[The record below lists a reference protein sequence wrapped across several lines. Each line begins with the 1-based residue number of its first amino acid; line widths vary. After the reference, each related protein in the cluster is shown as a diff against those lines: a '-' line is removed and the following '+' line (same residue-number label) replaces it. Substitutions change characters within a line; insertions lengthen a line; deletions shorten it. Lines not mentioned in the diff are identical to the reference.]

1 MKETSFKAGVIGGV
15 FTFLALFATT
25 SKASINESAATN
37 GDYKINRVQ
46 YEFINELTI
55 YKVSGPGIPGI
66 KYVLIDQKLDAVYGC
81 VQGGHAV
88 AQWLL
93 EHPNQ
98 EWNNSYLIYLYA
110 DLDKWKVRLDL
121 VNKDYSSFYEPDL
134 DNQLTAIA
142 LQDDGRMFKKL
153 KLVRE

>member
-1 MKETSFKAGVIGGV
+1 MKR
-15 FTFLALFATT
+15 L
-25 SKASINESAATN
+25 
-37 GDYKINRVQ
+37 
-46 YEFINELTI
+46 
-55 YKVSGPGIPGI
+55 
-66 KYVLIDQKLDAVYGC
+66 YVLIDQKLDAVYGC

-98 EWNNSYLIYLYA
+98 NWNNNYLYA

-121 VNKDYSSFYEPDL
+121 TNKDYSTFHEPDL
-134 DNQLTAIA
+134 NNQLTAIA

-153 KLVRE
+153 KLVGNY

>member
-1 MKETSFKAGVIGGV
+1 MKR
-15 FTFLALFATT
+15 L
-25 SKASINESAATN
+25 
-37 GDYKINRVQ
+37 
-46 YEFINELTI
+46 
-55 YKVSGPGIPGI
+55 
-66 KYVLIDQKLDAVYGC
+66 YVLIDQKLDAVYGC

-98 EWNNSYLIYLYA
+98 DWNNNYLYA
-110 DLDKWKVRLDL
+110 DLDTWRFRLDL
-121 VNKDYSSFYEPDL
+121 VGKDYSSFYEPDL